1 MTKRLWLKS
10 TWHEVIGAGRNAAAI
25 VAQIDLARGHRS
37 RSQCCRDALLQYL
50 QLMGVIVEESE
61 VAPPHRRGKGGPMS
75 RRKYPGGGK
84 GYMLNDK
91 SKSTKAANSK
101 E

>member
-1 MTKRLWLKS
+1 
-10 TWHEVIGAGRNAAAI
+10 
-25 VAQIDLARGHRS
+25 
-37 RSQCCRDALLQYL
+37 
-50 QLMGVIVEESE
+50 MGVIVEESE